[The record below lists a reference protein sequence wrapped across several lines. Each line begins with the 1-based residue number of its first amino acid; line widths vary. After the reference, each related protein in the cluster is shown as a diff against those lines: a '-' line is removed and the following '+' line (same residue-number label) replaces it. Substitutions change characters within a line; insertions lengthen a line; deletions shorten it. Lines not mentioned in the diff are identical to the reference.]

1 MLVELILSRIIGLKY
16 VLCCFYWIYLGNFLS
31 YKDEFLVKVKMD
43 VYMLLMYIMSLML
56 FGFYKFGIVFS
67 IMYSFIN
74 YDVFDFFLYVGIK

>member
-74 YDVFDFFLYVGIK
+74 YDVFDIFLYVGIK

>member
-31 YKDEFLVKVKMD
+31 YKDEFLFLVKVKMD

-67 IMYSFIN
+67 N
-74 YDVFDFFLYVGIK
+74 V

>member
-56 FGFYKFGIVFS
+56 FGFYKFGIVLV
-67 IMYSFIN
+67 MYSFIN

>member
-1 MLVELILSRIIGLKY
+1 ML
-16 VLCCFYWIYLGNFLS
+16 FLLDLFS

-67 IMYSFIN
+67 NVQFYK
-74 YDVFDFFLYVGIK
+74 L